1 MASFKKFKIG
11 NTSYDVKDANAGYS
25 IDTNGAAI
33 FLKNSDGTI
42 ISSISAPS
50 GMDYDIIADEFDTT
64 PIVSGY
70 NQNDVVHATNEWHQN
85 IGWFVSLVDNNT
97 SAPVAGQTS
106 GDWAQLGNGMSPGLS
121 IPGWV
126 NQYGYDIDPNDT
138 NYYRVNLGAG
148 AMISSWNELTQ
159 CPDKGNWT
167 SSGGTSYH
175 QYSVGD
181 YCIYNNNLYRCT
193 GATTGQS
200 WDSTKWTQVQ
210 IMDEI
215 PSLPSSIVNSVTV
228 NPIYTSG
235 TPIAQISVTDS
246 NGTQGYTLVAPSGA
260 SPIILDL
267 DTNSN
272 LNQIENA
279 PPAGDINLVT
289 PITLSNLETAIANGV
304 PCYITTK
311 ANHAIRNTLTKYNT
325 LNYEFSYI
333 GWANGSQR
341 PLSVTLNVSGGT
353 ASSVRIS

>member
-50 GMDYDIIADEFDTT
+50 GMDYDIIADEFGVNVPSHPTIYSQYD
-64 PIVSGY
+64 IVTNNGY
-70 NQNDVVHATNEWHQN
+70 YYYSN
-85 IGWFVSLVDNNT
+85 INNNT
-97 SAPVAGQTS
+97 DTLDVPASWHPTNSQSASYVS
-106 GDWAQLGNGMSPGLS
+106 DGNFCV
-121 IPGWV
+121 V
-126 NQYGYDIDPNDT
+126 NNE
-138 NYYRVNLGAG
+138 YYLNL
-148 AMISSWNELTQ
+148 
-159 CPDKGNWT
+159 
-167 SSGGTSYH
+167 SGGSQNWDPDHWADMGFVKADYKGAWSAGSTGYA
-175 QYSVGD
+175 VGD
-181 YCIYNNNLYRCT
+181 YCIYLNDLYRCT

-215 PSLPSSIVNSVTV
+215 PSSIVNSVTV

-267 DTNSN
+267 NTNDN
-272 LNQIENA
+272 LNQIEQN
-279 PPAGDINLVT
+279 PPSGYINLVT
-289 PITLSNLETAIANGV
+289 PITITDLETAIANGV

-311 ANHAIRNTLTKYNT
+311 VNHAIRNTLTKYNT

-333 GWANGSQR
+333 GWTNGSQR